1 MYKQAFAA
9 FAATSGLL
17 LAAGPAVA
25 EDTETTTTSAVPC
38 SNRNGYSYNLKPPPP
53 LTGDVRAED
62 VEKLIEK
69 IMHNSALFPASAAAP
84 APVPN
89 AAANPAA
96 PNAAV
101 PAPTPSVPSGTPGRN
116 TIESWVNQAIT
127 CAQRGGAKAPQLKSG
142 DLDSD
147 DYDIWFGGA
156 VAAPAPVC
164 TTTTAPAA
172 PAPAPSTLLEAVGV
186 TQLISALMTGQFA
199 CVPQGTGA
207 TATQPLVP
215 QSAAEPV
222 MGTVPQVTAQQSASL
237 LDSLGVTD
245 LISGLLGG

>member
-17 LAAGPAVA
+17 LAAGPAAA

-69 IMHNSALFPASAAAP
+69 IMHNSALFPASAA
-84 APVPN
+84 
-89 AAANPAA
+89 NPAA

-142 DLDSD
+142 DPESD
-147 DYDIWFGGA
+147 DFDIWFGGA

-164 TTTTAPAA
+164 TATTAPAA

-199 CVPQGTGA
+199 CVPQGTA
-207 TATQPLVP
+207 TTATQPLVP

-245 LISGLLGG
+245 LISGLLGN